1 MRCYGGDPKIVGRRI
16 VLKNA
21 EYDVIGVVSQT
32 SPFPAFIQVF
42 TPLQRGPEFDQ
53 VRDEF
58 GLTVVGR
65 LSPGTNLEAA
75 TAELAALQA
84 GIVSR
89 HPKTHAG
96 RSVQPVA
103 IAKRVSGSSD
113 LVARYMPSTDLKPHW
128 RCICRPAAQRD
139 WTPPAP

>member
-1 MRCYGGDPKIVGRRI
+1 MRRYGSDPKIVGRKI
-16 VLKNA
+16 VLNNA
-21 EYDVIGVVSQT
+21 ECDVIGVVSQT
-32 SPFPAFIQVF
+32 SPFSSFIQVF
-42 TPLQRGPEFDQ
+42 TPLTRLSEFNQMHDA
-53 VRDEF
+53 F
-58 GLTVVGR
+58 GLTVVGQ

-103 IAKRVSGSSD
+103 VAERVSGSSD
-113 LVARYMPSTDLKPHW
+113 LVARYMRLTDLQPHW
-128 RCICRPAAQRD
+128 RCICQPAVQRD